1 MHHPAK
7 FQCKIEMDYDSFLM
21 IVAFLIQK
29 DTSKSFENV
38 SMPQL
43 IELILIFIEN
53 ETQISQ
59 LQFE

>member
-1 MHHPAK
+1 MHHSAK
-7 FQCKIEMDYDSFLM
+7 FQCKIEMDYDSILM
-21 IVAFLIQK
+21 IVAFLIRK
-29 DTSKSFENV
+29 DTSKSFDNV
-38 SMPQL
+38 SPQL